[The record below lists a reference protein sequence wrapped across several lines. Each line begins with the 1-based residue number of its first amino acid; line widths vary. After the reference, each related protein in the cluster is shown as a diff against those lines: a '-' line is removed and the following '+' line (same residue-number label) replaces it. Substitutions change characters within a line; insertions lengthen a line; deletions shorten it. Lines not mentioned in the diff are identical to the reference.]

1 MEVHTGP
8 EILAHPALPMLT
20 RRKYQ
25 TVSSAYHP
33 IFYNGNWQNGI
44 SPNQSNMWS
53 LSIAIPRNLF
63 LPRFTESQIICS
75 SSGLASSDF
84 GTRTAR
90 EFQGDRRPVSTPAQ
104 RRRTG
109 KNSRRAQQQDTPQ
122 KRAAGLTKALLQD
135 AWLASRPLAFMNGA
149 PRVAAENWAPF
160 TEDIGPLSTSN
171 LPPFFRKLTE
181 SHISQD
187 RPRSPSFALADELI
201 LKTPPTFCQTRR
213 GGFNPSPGH
222 LQMAL

>member
-53 LSIAIPRNLF
+53 LS
-63 LPRFTESQIICS
+63 S

-181 SHISQD
+181 SHISQLVQMA
-187 RPRSPSFALADELI
+187 ALA
-201 LKTPPTFCQTRR
+201 
-213 GGFNPSPGH
+213 
-222 LQMAL
+222 